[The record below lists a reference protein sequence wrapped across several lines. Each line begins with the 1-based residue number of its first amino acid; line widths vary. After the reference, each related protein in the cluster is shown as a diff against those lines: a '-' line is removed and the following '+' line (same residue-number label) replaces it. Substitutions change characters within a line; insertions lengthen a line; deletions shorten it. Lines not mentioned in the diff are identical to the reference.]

1 MRKKRAKGFYTL
13 SSKASADQRVLVV
26 LFNGYV
32 TFFFAYEILG
42 PGTMKAVQSSTVP
55 QISCSALSDFRQDTI
70 SLCLYLSIA
79 VNQYHTTAVIVHR
92 K

>member
-32 TFFFAYEILG
+32 TFFAYEILG
-42 PGTMKAVQSSTVP
+42 LGAVWKVQSLTVP
-55 QISCSALSDFRQDTI
+55 HISCSALSNFRLDTVCQC
-70 SLCLYLSIA
+70 LCPSIA
-79 VNQYHTTAVIVHR
+79 VNQ
-92 K
+92 